1 MTEEHFFSKPFQ
13 SYFGV
18 IIFMALYKAD
28 HVIERQFTNKLAK
41 FVDLSRYPEELEPLS
56 EDFKL
61 NQHKFEVIHKHLD
74 VGPDLYRVQE
84 EIETLSENIYSSS
97 FLLAVCWSASF
108 KSPKSWTKRTNAQ

>member
-1 MTEEHFFSKPFQ
+1 
-13 SYFGV
+13 
-18 IIFMALYKAD
+18 MALYKAD

-41 FVDLSRYPEELEPLS
+41 FVDLSRFPEDLEPLS

-84 EIETLSENIYSSS
+84 EIGILSETIYSSRFYRQCVEVKVS
-97 FLLAVCWSASF
+97 NLQKVGQKEQTPSKVAKWGRCH
-108 KSPKSWTKRTNAQ
+108 